1 MYKENYN
8 LKGKRAFITGG
19 WRGIGLCSADAL
31 AEVGASIVISDI
43 DEELLQEGLLK
54 DLDLALKQAEV
65 VGSKLSIAE
74 VSGANYQKRI
84 ADGLSNFDGSSLTH
98 HLLRD

>member
-1 MYKENYN
+1 MQ
-8 LKGKRAFITGG
+8 
-19 WRGIGLCSADAL
+19 
-31 AEVGASIVISDI
+31 
-43 DEELLQEGLLK
+43 EELLK

-84 ADGLSNFDGSSLTH
+84 AHGLSNFDGSSLTH